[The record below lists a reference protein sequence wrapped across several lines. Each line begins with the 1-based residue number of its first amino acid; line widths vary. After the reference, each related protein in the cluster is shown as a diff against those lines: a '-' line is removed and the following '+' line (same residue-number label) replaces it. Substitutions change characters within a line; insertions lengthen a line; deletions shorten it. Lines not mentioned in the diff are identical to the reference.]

1 MYIDEVIHS
10 CNCVYTY
17 ITRKS
22 VLTRHLRAREH
33 EDKEAEKKN
42 NKRTK
47 QIKLLTKIYGI

>member
-17 ITRKS
+17 TTRKS

-33 EDKEAEKKN
+33 EDREAEKK
-42 NKRTK
+42 
-47 QIKLLTKIYGI
+47 IKEQNRLNY